1 MKVEVV
7 GGGWRGNNVY
17 EVELTQGPQ
26 SFKLEYMGTKADA
39 EWMAK
44 MFRRAL
50 RNHDKEKANAKSRR
64 SV

>member
-7 GGGWRGNNVY
+7 GGWRRNNVY

-39 EWMAK
+39 C
-44 MFRRAL
+44 
-50 RNHDKEKANAKSRR
+50 HDF
-64 SV
+64 